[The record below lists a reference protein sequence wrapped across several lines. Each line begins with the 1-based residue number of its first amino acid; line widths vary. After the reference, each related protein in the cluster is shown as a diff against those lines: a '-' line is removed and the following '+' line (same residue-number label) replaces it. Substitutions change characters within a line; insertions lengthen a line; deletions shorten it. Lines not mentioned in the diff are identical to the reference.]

1 MKEKNRDI
9 LADNPKLKEQVYSV
23 PDGYFSGFKA
33 GMTPYASVEP
43 SLARRLVPY
52 LSMAA
57 VFVFLVTAGTF
68 FLQQTTP
75 ADEFTQEDFILY
87 SSNISGIGLYE
98 EEPDQLAD
106 AGIADE
112 DIIEYLIYSGISAE
126 EIELSK

>member
-57 VFVFLVTAGTF
+57 VFIFLFTAGTF
-68 FLQQTTP
+68 FVQQTTP